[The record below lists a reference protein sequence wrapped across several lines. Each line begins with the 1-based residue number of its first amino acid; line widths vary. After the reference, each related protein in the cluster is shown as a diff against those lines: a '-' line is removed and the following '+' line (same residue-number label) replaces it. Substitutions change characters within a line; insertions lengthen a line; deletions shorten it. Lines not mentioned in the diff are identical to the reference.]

1 MTSKERAY
9 LRSQANTIDAIFQI
23 GKSGIT
29 EVLLKQ
35 LDDAIEARELIKVTI
50 LDSAPASAKELAEEL
65 ATGSNSVVVQT
76 IGNKVTLFR
85 QKKENSKYTLPK

>member
-29 EVLLKQ
+29 DVLLKQ

-85 QKKENSKYTLPK
+85 QKKENSKYNLPK

>member
-9 LRSQANTIDAIFQI
+9 LRSQANTIDATFQI

-29 EVLLKQ
+29 DVLLKQ

>member
-29 EVLLKQ
+29 DVLLKQ

>member
-1 MTSKERAY
+1 MTSKQRAY

-50 LDSAPASAKELAEEL
+50 LDSAPASAKALAEEL

>member
-9 LRSQANTIDAIFQI
+9 LRSKANTIDAIFQI

>member
-9 LRSQANTIDAIFQI
+9 LRSKANTIDAIFQI

-85 QKKENSKYTLPK
+85 QKKENSKYNLPK

>member
-65 ATGSNSVVVQT
+65 AIGSNSVVVQT